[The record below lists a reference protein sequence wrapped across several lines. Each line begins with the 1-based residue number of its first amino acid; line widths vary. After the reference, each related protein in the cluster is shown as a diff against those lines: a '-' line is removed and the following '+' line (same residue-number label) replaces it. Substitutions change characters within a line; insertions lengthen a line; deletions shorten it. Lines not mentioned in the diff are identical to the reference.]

1 MKTIIDS
8 NTGKVLYATSIET
21 ELQENEIEIDALLT
35 ESFVNPYWD
44 FDTQTFFEQ
53 ATQTEINDVRIP
65 QALEIDLFYTN
76 LISELLRKHIEK
88 LSIDGI
94 EIPEA
99 VITERDRLRAECNQ
113 KILDLGITNF
123 SYRQQNIKL

>member
-8 NTGKVLYATSIET
+8 NTGKVLYTTIIDI
-21 ELQENEIEIDALLT
+21 ELQENEIEIEALLT

-65 QALEIDLFYTN
+65 QALEIDLYYTG

-94 EIPEA
+94 AIPQSA
-99 VITERDRLRAECNQ
+99 IDERDRLRAECNE
-113 KILDLGITNF
+113 KIIELGITDF
-123 SYRQQNIKL
+123 TYRQQNIRL

>member
-65 QALEIDLFYTN
+65 QALEIDLYYTG

-94 EIPEA
+94 AIPQSA
-99 VITERDRLRAECNQ
+99 IDERDRLRAECNE
-113 KILDLGITNF
+113 KIMELGITDF
-123 SYRQQNIKL
+123 TYRQQNIRL

>member
-21 ELQENEIEIDALLT
+21 ELQENEIEIEALLT

-65 QALEIDLFYTN
+65 QALEIDLYYTG

-94 EIPEA
+94 AIPQSA
-99 VITERDRLRAECNQ
+99 IDERDRLRAECNE
-113 KILDLGITNF
+113 KIMELGITDF
-123 SYRQQNIKL
+123 TYRQQNIRL

>member
-8 NTGKVLYATSIET
+8 NTGKVLYTTIIDI
-21 ELQENEIEIDALLT
+21 ELQENEIEIEALLT

-65 QALEIDLFYTN
+65 QALEIDLYYTG

-94 EIPEA
+94 AIPQSA
-99 VITERDRLRAECNQ
+99 IDERDRLRAECNE
-113 KILDLGITNF
+113 KIMELGITDF
-123 SYRQQNIKL
+123 TYRQQNIRL

>member
-8 NTGKVLYATSIET
+8 NTGKVIYTTSIET

-44 FDTQTFFEQ
+44 FDTQIFYEQ

-65 QALEIDLFYTN
+65 QALEIDLFYTT
-76 LISELLRKHIEK
+76 LISDLLRKHIEK
-88 LSIDGI
+88 LSIDL
-94 EIPEA
+94 IPIPQA
-99 VITERDRLRAECNQ
+99 AIDERDRLRAECNQ
-113 KILDLGITNF
+113 KIIDLGIIDF
-123 SYRQQNIKL
+123 SYRRQNIKL

>member
-35 ESFVNPYWD
+35 ESFVNPYWN
-44 FDTQTFFEQ
+44 FDTQTFYEG

-65 QALEIDLFYTN
+65 QALEIDLYYTG

-94 EIPEA
+94 AIPQS
-99 VITERDRLRAECNQ
+99 VIDERYRLRAECNQ
-113 KILDLGITNF
+113 KILALGITNF
-123 SYRQQNIKL
+123 SYRQQNLKL

>member
-8 NTGKVLYATSIET
+8 NTGKVLYTTTIEI
-21 ELQENEIEIDALLT
+21 ELQENQIEIDDLIT
-35 ESFVNPYWD
+35 DNFIKPYWN
-44 FDTQTFFEQ
+44 FETLSFYEV
-53 ATQTEINDVRIP
+53 ATPQEINDVRIP

-88 LSIDGI
+88 LSIDNVA
-94 EIPEA
+94 IPQA
-99 VITERDRLRAECNQ
+99 AIDERDRLRAECNQ

>member
-65 QALEIDLFYTN
+65 QALEIDVYYTG

-94 EIPEA
+94 AIPQSA
-99 VITERDRLRAECNQ
+99 IDERDRLRAECNE
-113 KILDLGITNF
+113 KIMELGITDF
-123 SYRQQNIKL
+123 TYRQQNIRL